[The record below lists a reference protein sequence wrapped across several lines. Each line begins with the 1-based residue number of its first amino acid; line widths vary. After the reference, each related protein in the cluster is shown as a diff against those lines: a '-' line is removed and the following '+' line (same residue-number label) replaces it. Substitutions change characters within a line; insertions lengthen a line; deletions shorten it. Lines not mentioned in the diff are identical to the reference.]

1 MPSSHGGGFS
11 GGGGHGG
18 FHSSGGSHGSS
29 GYTPRYSRTRPIP
42 GATRY
47 SYMNR
52 HGHLCYFYYV
62 GVPHRSSYTK
72 SIFPLVLGLI
82 FAVAIFAFMISATIP
97 HKLSSSLCKEVDTVV
112 LDNAGLFN
120 NEESAA
126 LTKSLDKYYEKTG
139 IQAVLYTLND
149 TEFPSG
155 VYGNLSKYSLED
167 YAYDLYLDLFNDEGH
182 LLIVYVNYTR
192 YSTRGYMWLDMAGDN
207 TSSAF
212 TDDDFE
218 LLQTNMN
225 NNLNNSKLSISEAI
239 VKSFDKLTEKS
250 LVIQTETKKEII
262 GLSVVGIALVGL
274 LIFAI
279 VRKIIEQKEIN
290 GYVDYA
296 KSRPDVS
303 YNDMPKDD
311 PYRDIM
317 TNRRPDEDPF
327 KE

>member
-11 GGGGHGG
+11 GGGGGG
-18 FHSSGGSHGSS
+18 SFHSSGGSHGNG
-29 GYTPRYSRTRPIP
+29 GYSQRYSRTRPIP
-42 GATRY
+42 GARRY
-47 SYMNR
+47 SYVNR
-52 HGHLCYFYYV
+52 YGHPCFFYYV
-62 GVPHRSSYTK
+62 GVPRRSSYIK
-72 SIFPLVLGLI
+72 SIWPLIIGLI
-82 FAVAIFAFMISATIP
+82 FITAIFAFMISATIP

-120 NEESAA
+120 NDESAA

-139 IQAVLYTLND
+139 VQAVLYTLND
-149 TEFPSG
+149 SDFPTRAYS
-155 VYGNLSKYSLED
+155 YLNKNSLEE
-167 YAYDLYLDLFNDEGH
+167 YAYDLYLNLFNDEGH
-182 LLIVYVNYTR
+182 LLIVYVNYPNDS
-192 YSTRGYMWLDMAGDN
+192 YRGYMWLDMSGDN
-207 TSSAF
+207 ISSAF

-225 NNLNNSKLSISEAI
+225 TNLNNSKLSVSEAI
-239 VKSFDKLTEKS
+239 VKSFDKLTEES
-250 LVIQTETKKEII
+250 LTIRSGTRTELLGLSII
-262 GLSVVGIALVGL
+262 GIVFVGGI
-274 LIFAI
+274 IFI
-279 VRKIIEQKEIN
+279 IIRKIIEQKEIN

-296 KSRPDVS
+296 KSHPDVS